1 MSVSRQ
7 FSDALARRLGVDPEA
22 TFRLLSAWQPF
33 EGGSEDN
40 PLNTTED
47 MPGATNWNGVGVKR
61 YASIDDGVEATA
73 RTLENGL
80 YGNILAG
87 LKSGKVDASM
97 APDIRTWTSGSPQ
110 GGSHFADQ
118 MEGGVNGRAATA
130 DDNIQ
135 MASDT
140 PAGGGTGG
148 SSTPRRAVDPKTLKN
163 IQDGVAAL
171 LPGVL
176 AGDTESFKNYMIGL
190 ATLQQYQATGS
201 LTTIED
207 DAAQKAFDN
216 SIKLGD
222 YQSNK
227 ANDAYARWKD
237 KRDAARTLATGQIQD
252 AFDRN
257 AAKANTVANTRSDSW
272 ATTPEA
278 ATYFAPNYDDALKRW
293 NDKVGVGG
301 EPSSDPSTYGGP
313 RVPSSQTAGG
323 GTTTGEGTFS
333 LNYRGAGPDRQ
344 GNWAPDPSVGG
355 ISDSGRTFE
364 GRPYGIGYDP
374 AGAPTQAPPVE
385 PSSWQDRFGDIMGG
399 ASILPRIGA
408 GAGALGIKKFRGL
421 IGLKGGGRDLQH
433 GVYQVGEQGL
443 EHAVTREGQVV
454 PLGQDGPEVAMLPQ
468 GTDVLPS
475 DVPPDQAMAHA
486 QIRRAIA
493 ADQGGNP
500 GQDLNAQYQRAND
513 PQLQEKVLAS
523 LQKAFAAHDA
533 QHPPLTPQLIGN
545 WTSDPW
551 ANWRPM
557 TGIGVDGQPMQ
568 QPQQA
573 GGVR

>member
-148 SSTPRRAVDPKTLKN
+148 GSATVDPARLKELKDLSASLYKEALTGDPASVQSWLDVQSALNHYQTHGTLSSLE
-163 IQDGVAAL
+163 DG
-171 LPGVL
+171 
-176 AGDTESFKNYMIGL
+176 
-190 ATLQQYQATGS
+190 
-201 LTTIED
+201 
-207 DAAQKAFDN
+207 AAQKAFEN
-216 SIKLGD
+216 SVTLDDLQRG
-222 YQSNK
+222 K

-293 NDKVGVGG
+293 NDKVGVGS

-313 RVPSSQTAGG
+313 RVPSSQTAAVGADTGGDAGSGLSPDALDALRKATVAQNSGG
-323 GTTTGEGTFS
+323 G
-333 LNYRGAGPDRQ
+333 
-344 GNWAPDPSVGG
+344 GG
-355 ISDSGRTFE
+355 GVPPPQDGGGGGSG
-364 GRPYGIGYDP
+364 
-374 AGAPTQAPPVE
+374 
-385 PSSWQDRFGDIMGG
+385 WQDRFGDIANG
-399 ASILPRIGA
+399 ATLPARIGV
-408 GAGALGIKKFRGL
+408 GMGIQGIKKFRGL
-421 IGLKGGGRDLQH
+421 IGLKGGGRDLQQ

-557 TGIGVDGQPMQ
+557 TGIGVDGQPIQ
-568 QPQQA
+568 QQQA
-573 GGVR
+573 AGGAR